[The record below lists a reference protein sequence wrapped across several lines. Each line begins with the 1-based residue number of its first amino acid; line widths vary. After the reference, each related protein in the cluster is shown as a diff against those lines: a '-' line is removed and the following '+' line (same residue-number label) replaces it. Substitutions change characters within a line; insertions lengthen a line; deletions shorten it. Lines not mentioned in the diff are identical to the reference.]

1 MGPVILTGAG
11 VTVEDVAAAA
21 RDRAPVELT
30 AETRAR
36 LAVDREALDRLA
48 LRGEAV
54 YGLTRALG
62 AKSGVTVT
70 REDLDGFQARVVRGR
85 QAAVGPPLRAELVR
99 ATLFARAAG
108 LAAGGSGITPRVA
121 DALLEL
127 LAEDDVPHVPGIG
140 SVGASDLVVL
150 ACAMAPLVDRVPLTG
165 KDGLALISANSL
177 SVGWGALAVWDGERL
192 LAAATAAAA
201 LSLEGFAGNLD
212 PLDERAQRARPL
224 PGQAAEASR
233 LLDLMR
239 GSPLTTRGAARTLQD
254 PLSLRCIVPVHAV
267 VRSALAGARAVI
279 EIELNA
285 AADNP
290 LVVAADDVAIGT
302 ANFHAGALALA
313 FDSLAIALHGHVSLC
328 AARVARLLD
337 ERSSGLPRA
346 LSARG
351 SDRAGLV
358 ALQKTLAALVARV
371 RALAAPASLDVTA
384 IAEGVEDHASHAP
397 LAVEQAHDA
406 IDLCRLAVAIELVV
420 AAQAVDL
427 RAADGIGAGTAALH
441 SAVRE
446 IVPHM
451 DDDRPPGPDVDA
463 IAAAL
468 AGGTLRVP

>member
-177 SVGWGALAVWDGERL
+177 SVGWGALAVGDGERL

-254 PLSLRCIVPVHAV
+254 PLSLRCIVPVHA
-267 VRSALAGARAVI
+267 RRAQRAR
-279 EIELNA
+279 
-285 AADNP
+285 
-290 LVVAADDVAIGT
+290 
-302 ANFHAGALALA
+302 
-313 FDSLAIALHGHVSLC
+313 
-328 AARVARLLD
+328 RR
-337 ERSSGLPRA
+337 
-346 LSARG
+346 ARG
-351 SDRAGLV
+351 RRG
-358 ALQKTLAALVARV
+358 R
-371 RALAAPASLDVTA
+371 
-384 IAEGVEDHASHAP
+384 AEGGRRQS
-397 LAVEQAHDA
+397 
-406 IDLCRLAVAIELVV
+406 
-420 AAQAVDL
+420 
-427 RAADGIGAGTAALH
+427 AG
-441 SAVRE
+441 
-446 IVPHM
+446 
-451 DDDRPPGPDVDA
+451 DR
-463 IAAAL
+463 
-468 AGGTLRVP
+468 R